1 MTDSV
6 EWLVPQALIF
16 RSRQLPSTLAAG
28 VTSTARATSVIFSFM
43 VLPSSTDLRAMLRL
57 AFPVAAVQLG
67 IMAMGVIDTI
77 MVGHLSPAALAAA
90 ALGNLYFFISGIF
103 GQGTLMALDPVISQ
117 AVGARDEEAIS
128 RALQRGLVLSLALTV
143 FTCATFIPVEWVLTA
158 LRQPPDVIP
167 DAASYVR
174 IAIPGVFPFYAFIV
188 FRQSLQA
195 MGRVAPVLWTVLL
208 ANLLNAGLNWVFIYG
223 NLGSPALGVAGSSIA
238 TSISRWAMALALLGI
253 AGHQIAHHLT
263 PWRSETG
270 AIPPLL
276 RMLRIGLPIGVQ
288 YLLEYGAFAA
298 AALLMGVLG
307 TTQMAA
313 HQIAINL
320 ASFTFM
326 VPLGVSTATAVL
338 VGHAIG
344 AGDEEQARRAAI
356 AGIFIGAA
364 FMCASALVFR
374 LFPGVLARLYTGNT
388 EVLVLA
394 VLLIPIAGVFQVF
407 DGIQAVAAGV
417 LRGVGDTH
425 APAIINVVGFW
436 LIGLPVSWVLAFR
449 SGGGAVG
456 LWWGIVVGLAAVAAI
471 LLGRVRV
478 RLGQT
483 MHRVVIDEVPG

>member
-1 MTDSV
+1 
-6 EWLVPQALIF
+6 
-16 RSRQLPSTLAAG
+16 
-28 VTSTARATSVIFSFM
+28 M
-43 VLPSSTDLRAMLRL
+43 VLPSSSDLRAMLRL

-67 IMAMGVIDTI
+67 VMAMGVTDTI
-77 MVGHLSPAALAAA
+77 MVGHVSPAALAAA
-90 ALGNLYFFISGIF
+90 ALGNLYFFVAGIF

-117 AVGARDEEAIS
+117 AVGARDEVAIS
-128 RALQRGLVLSLALTV
+128 RALQRGLVLALALTV
-143 FTCATFIPVEWVLTA
+143 FTCATFVPVKWVLLA
-158 LRQPPDVIP
+158 LRQPPEVVP

-195 MGRVAPVLWTVLL
+195 MGRVAPVLWTVLV

-223 NLGSPALGVAGSSIA
+223 NLGSPAMGVAGSSLA
-238 TSISRWAMALALLGI
+238 TSVSRWVMALALLAI
-253 AGHQIAHHLT
+253 AGHRLAHYLT
-263 PWRSETG
+263 PWRPETV
-270 AIPPLL
+270 AIEPLR

-344 AGDEEQARRAAI
+344 AGDEAQARRSAV
-356 AGIFIGAA
+356 AGIFIGAT
-364 FMCASALVFR
+364 FMCASALTFL
-374 LFPGVLARLYTGNT
+374 LFPGALARSYTSDAAV
-388 EVLVLA
+388 VLLA
-394 VLLIPIAGVFQVF
+394 ATLIPIAGVFQVF
-407 DGIQAVAAGV
+407 DGVQAVAAGV
-417 LRGVGDTH
+417 LRGIGDTH

-436 LIGLPVSWVLAFR
+436 LIGLPVSWVLAFQL
-449 SGGGAVG
+449 GGGAVG
-456 LWWGIVVGLAAVAAI
+456 LWWGIVVGLAAVALI

-478 RLGQT
+478 RLGRT
-483 MHRVVIDEVPG
+483 LHRGIIDEVPG

>member
-1 MTDSV
+1 
-6 EWLVPQALIF
+6 
-16 RSRQLPSTLAAG
+16 
-28 VTSTARATSVIFSFM
+28 
-43 VLPSSTDLRAMLRL
+43 MLRL
-57 AFPVAAVQLG
+57 ALPVAAVQLG
-67 IMAMGVIDTI
+67 IMAMGVVDTI
-77 MVGHLSPAALAAA
+77 MVGHLSPAALAAV
-90 ALGNLYFFISGIF
+90 ALGNLYFFIAGIF

-128 RALQRGLVLSLALTV
+128 RALQRGLVMALALSV
-143 FTCATFIPVEWVLTA
+143 FTCATFVPVEWVL
-158 LRQPPDVIP
+158 LSLKQPPEVVP

-195 MGRVAPVLWTVLL
+195 MHRVAPVLWTVLL

-238 TSISRWAMALALLGI
+238 TSVSRWAMALAVLSISGR
-253 AGHQIAHHLT
+253 QVWHHLT
-263 PWRSETG
+263 PWRPETL
-270 AIPPLL
+270 AIEPLR
-276 RMLRIGLPIGVQ
+276 RMLQLGLPIGVQ

-344 AGDEEQARRAAI
+344 AGKEDQARRSAV
-356 AGIFIGAA
+356 AGIFIGAS
-364 FMCASALVFR
+364 FMCASAL
-374 LFPGVLARLYTGNT
+374 LFHFFPTILARLYTGDAD
-388 EVLVLA
+388 VILLA
-394 VLLIPIAGVFQVF
+394 AMLIPIAGVFQVF

-417 LRGVGDTH
+417 LRGIGDTH

-436 LIGLPVSWVLAFR
+436 LIGLPVSWGLAFR
-449 SGGGAVG
+449 LGGGAVG
-456 LWWGIVVGLAAVAAI
+456 LWWGIVVGLAAVALI

-478 RLGQT
+478 RLGRT
-483 MHRVVIDEVPG
+483 MHRVIIDEAVG

>member
-1 MTDSV
+1 
-6 EWLVPQALIF
+6 
-16 RSRQLPSTLAAG
+16 
-28 VTSTARATSVIFSFM
+28 
-43 VLPSSTDLRAMLRL
+43 MLRL
-57 AFPVAAVQLG
+57 AMPVAAVQLG

-77 MVGHLSPAALAAA
+77 MVGHLSPAALAAV
-90 ALGNLYFFISGIF
+90 ALGNLYFFIAGIF

-128 RALQRGLVLSLALTV
+128 RALQRGLVVALALTV
-143 FTCATFIPVEWVLTA
+143 FTCATFVPVKWVLVS
-158 LRQPPDVIP
+158 LKQPPEVIP

-195 MGRVAPVLWTVLL
+195 MHRVAPVLWTVLL

-238 TSISRWAMALALLGI
+238 TSVSRWAMALAVLSISGR
-253 AGHQIAHHLT
+253 QVWHHLT
-263 PWRSETG
+263 PWRPETL
-270 AIPPLL
+270 AVEPLR
-276 RMLRIGLPIGVQ
+276 RMLRLGLPIGVQ

-344 AGDEEQARRAAI
+344 AGNEDQARRSAV

-364 FMCASALVFR
+364 FMCASALGFHF
-374 LFPGVLARLYTGNT
+374 FPTILARLYTGNAD
-388 EVLVLA
+388 VILLA
-394 VLLIPIAGVFQVF
+394 AMLIPIAGVFQVF

-417 LRGVGDTH
+417 LRGIGDTH

-449 SGGGAVG
+449 LGGGAVG
-456 LWWGIVVGLAAVAAI
+456 LWWGIVVGLAAVALI

-478 RLGQT
+478 RLGRT
-483 MHRVVIDEVPG
+483 MHRVIIDEAIG

>member
-1 MTDSV
+1 
-6 EWLVPQALIF
+6 
-16 RSRQLPSTLAAG
+16 
-28 VTSTARATSVIFSFM
+28 M
-43 VLPSSTDLRAMLRL
+43 VLPTLSDLRAMLRL
-57 AFPVAAVQLG
+57 ALPVAAVQLG
-67 IMAMGVIDTI
+67 IMAMGVTDTI

-90 ALGNLYFFISGIF
+90 ALGNLYFFIAGIF

-117 AVGARDEEAIS
+117 AVGARDEEAVS
-128 RALQRGLVLSLALTV
+128 RALQRGLVVALALTV
-143 FTCATFIPVEWVLTA
+143 FTCLTFVPVEWVLRA
-158 LRQPPDVIP
+158 LRQPPEVIP

-174 IAIPGVFPFYAFIV
+174 IAIPGVFPFYAFVV

-195 MGRVAPVLWTVLL
+195 MHRVAPVLWTVLL

-238 TSISRWAMALALLGI
+238 TSVSRWAMALAVLSI
-253 AGHQIAHHLT
+253 AGRQVWHHLT
-263 PWRSETG
+263 PWRPETL
-270 AIPPLL
+270 AIEPLR
-276 RMLRIGLPIGVQ
+276 RMLRLGLPIGVQ

-344 AGDEEQARRAAI
+344 AGDEDQARRSAV
-356 AGIFIGAA
+356 AGIFIGAS
-364 FMCASALVFR
+364 FMCASALVF
-374 LFPGVLARLYTGNT
+374 LVFPGALARSYTGDADVILLT
-388 EVLVLA
+388 A
-394 VLLIPIAGVFQVF
+394 MLIPIAGVFQVF

-449 SGGGAVG
+449 LGGGAVG
-456 LWWGIVVGLAAVAAI
+456 MWWGIVVGLAAVALI

-478 RLGQT
+478 RLGRT
-483 MHRVVIDEVPG
+483 MHRVIIDEAVS

>member
-1 MTDSV
+1 MHSLR
-6 EWLVPQALIF
+6 EQPIPNALL
-16 RSRQLPSTLAAG
+16 SGPDPAEPVHVMLP
-28 VTSTARATSVIFSFM
+28 TSSDF
-43 VLPSSTDLRAMLRL
+43 RAMLRL

-67 IMAMGVIDTI
+67 VMAMGVVDTV
-77 MVGHLSPAALAAA
+77 MVGHLSPTALASA
-90 ALGNLYFFISGIF
+90 ALGNLYFFIAGIF

-167 DAASYVR
+167 DAAAYVR
-174 IAIPGVFPFYAFIV
+174 LAIPGVFPFYAFIV

-195 MGRVAPVLWTVLL
+195 MGRVAPVLWTVVMG
-208 ANLLNAGLNWVFIYG
+208 NLLNAGLNWIFIYG

-238 TSISRWAMALALLGI
+238 TSTSRWVMAIVLLGI
-253 AGHQIAHHLT
+253 GGRQLSHHLT
-263 PWRSETG
+263 PWRPETG
-270 AIPPLL
+270 AIGPLS
-276 RMLRIGLPIGVQ
+276 RMLRLGLPIGLQ

-344 AGDEEQARRAAI
+344 AGDEDQARRSAV
-356 AGIFIGAA
+356 AGIFIGAS
-364 FMCASALVFR
+364 FMCASALAFR
-374 LFPGVLARLYTGNT
+374 IFPVALARSYTGD
-388 EVLVLA
+388 A
-394 VLLIPIAGVFQVF
+394 V
-407 DGIQAVAAGV
+407 
-417 LRGVGDTH
+417 
-425 APAIINVVGFW
+425 VV
-436 LIGLPVSWVLAFR
+436 
-449 SGGGAVG
+449 
-456 LWWGIVVGLAAVAAI
+456 
-471 LLGRVRV
+471 
-478 RLGQT
+478 
-483 MHRVVIDEVPG
+483 

>member
-1 MTDSV
+1 
-6 EWLVPQALIF
+6 
-16 RSRQLPSTLAAG
+16 
-28 VTSTARATSVIFSFM
+28 M
-43 VLPSSTDLRAMLRL
+43 VLPTPSDLRAMLRL
-57 AFPVAAVQLG
+57 ALPVAAVQLG
-67 IMAMGVIDTI
+67 IMAMGVTDTI
-77 MVGHLSPAALAAA
+77 MVGHLSPAALAAG
-90 ALGNLYFFISGIF
+90 ALGNLYFFIAGIF

-117 AVGARDEEAIS
+117 AVGARDEEAIA
-128 RALQRGLVLSLALTV
+128 RALQRGLVMALALTA
-143 FTCATFIPVEWVLTA
+143 FTCATFVPVEWVLRV
-158 LRQPPDVIP
+158 LDQPPEVIP

-174 IAIPGVFPFYAFIV
+174 IAIPGVFPFYAFVV

-195 MGRVAPVLWTVLL
+195 MHRVAPVLWTVLL

-223 NLGSPALGVAGSSIA
+223 HLGSPALGVAGSSIA
-238 TSISRWAMALALLGI
+238 TSVSRWAMALAVLSISGR
-253 AGHQIAHHLT
+253 QVWHHLT
-263 PWRSETG
+263 PWRSETL
-270 AIPPLL
+270 AIEPLR
-276 RMLRIGLPIGVQ
+276 RMLRLGLPIGVQ

-344 AGDEEQARRAAI
+344 AGDEDQARRSAI
-356 AGIFIGAA
+356 AGIFIGAS
-364 FMCASALVFR
+364 FMCASAFVFLVFPR
-374 LFPGVLARLYTGNT
+374 VLARSYTGDADVILLT
-388 EVLVLA
+388 VM
-394 VLLIPIAGVFQVF
+394 LIPIAGVFQVF

-436 LIGLPVSWVLAFR
+436 FIGLPVSWVLAFR
-449 SGGGAVG
+449 LGGGAVG
-456 LWWGIVVGLAAVAAI
+456 MWWGIVVGLAAVALI

-478 RLGQT
+478 RLGRT
-483 MHRVVIDEVPG
+483 MHRVVIDEAIG

>member
-1 MTDSV
+1 M
-6 EWLVPQALIF
+6 
-16 RSRQLPSTLAAG
+16 LP
-28 VTSTARATSVIFSFM
+28 TSS
-43 VLPSSTDLRAMLRL
+43 DLRAMLRL

-67 IMAMGVIDTI
+67 VMAMGVVDTV
-77 MVGHLSPAALAAA
+77 MVGHLSPTALASA
-90 ALGNLYFFISGIF
+90 ALGNLYFFIAGIF

-117 AVGARDEEAIS
+117 AVGARDEQAVS

-143 FTCATFIPVEWVLTA
+143 FTVATFVPVQWVLSL
-158 LRQPPDVIP
+158 LRQPPEAIP
-167 DAASYVR
+167 DAAAYVR

-195 MGRVAPVLWTVLL
+195 MGRVAPVLWTVLM
-208 ANLLNAGLNWVFIYG
+208 ANALNAGLNWIFIYG
-223 NLGSPALGVAGSSIA
+223 NLGSPPLGVAGSSVA
-238 TSISRWAMALALLGI
+238 TSISRWVMALVLLGF
-253 AGHQIAHHLT
+253 GGRELSHHLT

-270 AIPPLL
+270 AVQPLM
-276 RMLRIGLPIGVQ
+276 RMLRLGVPIGLQ

-338 VGHAIG
+338 VGQAIG
-344 AGDEEQARRAAI
+344 AGDEARARRSAI
-356 AGIFIGAA
+356 AGIVIGTS
-364 FMCASALVFR
+364 FMCASALAFR
-374 LFPGVLARLYTGNT
+374 LFPSALARTYTGDAM
-388 EVLVLA
+388 VIALA
-394 VLLIPIAGVFQVF
+394 ATLIPIAGVFQVF

-417 LRGVGDTH
+417 LRGIGDTH

-449 SGGGAVG
+449 MGGGAVG
-456 LWWGIVVGLAAVAAI
+456 LWWGIVVGLAAVATI
-471 LLGRVRV
+471 LMARVRV
-478 RLGQT
+478 RLARS
-483 MHRVVIDEVPG
+483 MRRVIIDEVPG

>member
-1 MTDSV
+1 
-6 EWLVPQALIF
+6 
-16 RSRQLPSTLAAG
+16 
-28 VTSTARATSVIFSFM
+28 M
-43 VLPSSTDLRAMLRL
+43 VLPTLSDLRAMLRL
-57 AFPVAAVQLG
+57 ALPVAAVQLG
-67 IMAMGVIDTI
+67 IMAMGVTDTI

-90 ALGNLYFFISGIF
+90 ALGNLYFFIAGIF

-117 AVGARDEEAIS
+117 AVGARDEEAVS
-128 RALQRGLVLSLALTV
+128 RALQRGLVVALALTV
-143 FTCATFIPVEWVLTA
+143 FTCATFVPVEWVLRA
-158 LRQPPDVIP
+158 LRQPPEVIP

-174 IAIPGVFPFYAFIV
+174 IAIPGVFPFYAFVV

-195 MGRVAPVLWTVLL
+195 MHRVAPVLWTVLL

-238 TSISRWAMALALLGI
+238 TSVSRWAMALAVLSI
-253 AGHQIAHHLT
+253 AGRRVWHHLT
-263 PWRSETG
+263 PWRPETL
-270 AIPPLL
+270 AVEPLR
-276 RMLRIGLPIGVQ
+276 RMLRLGLPIGAQ

-344 AGDEEQARRAAI
+344 AGDEDQARRSAI
-356 AGIFIGAA
+356 AGIFIGAS
-364 FMCASALVFR
+364 FMCASALVF
-374 LFPGVLARLYTGNT
+374 LVFPGALARSYTGDADVILLT
-388 EVLVLA
+388 VM
-394 VLLIPIAGVFQVF
+394 LIPIAGVFQVF

-449 SGGGAVG
+449 LGGGAVG
-456 LWWGIVVGLAAVAAI
+456 MWWGIVVGLAAVALI

-478 RLGQT
+478 RLGRT
-483 MHRVVIDEVPG
+483 MHRVIIDEAVG